1 MRAVVLHEYG
11 GPEKL
16 KFEENVPEPQIS
28 GNTVLIAATSASVNP
43 IDWKLRSGAVQKMRP
58 LSLPAILGRDVSGI
72 VRAVGANV
80 KHFKAGDR
88 VLALSHETYAELVA
102 VDDSD
107 VTHLPD
113 GVDLVDAAAIP
124 LISLTGDQLV
134 RVATN
139 VQKGQVVLIT
149 GALGGVGR
157 AAVHTANKIGAQV
170 IAGVR
175 GKELDAARSL
185 GVSGALAIDDDE
197 AIEKFRLV
205 DAIADTV
212 GGEVA
217 AKLIAKVKQNGSFGY
232 TAVLPESAAAQN
244 PAVRIKRVFTKP
256 DPSKVRE
263 FADDVRDGKFVLPI
277 GRRMP
282 LCDAAEA
289 HALGEKGGIG
299 KILLLA
305 PDSQG

>member
-1 MRAVVLHEYG
+1 MKAVVLHEYG

-16 KFEENVPEPQIS
+16 KFEDGVPGPQIS
-28 GNTVLIAATSASVNP
+28 GSTVLIATDAASVNP
-43 IDWKLRSGAVQKMRP
+43 IDWKLRSGMRQRNSP
-58 LSLPAILGRDVSGI
+58 LSFPAILGRDVSGV
-72 VRAVGANV
+72 VRAAGANV

-88 VLALSHETYAELVA
+88 VLALSNATYAELVA
-102 VDDSD
+102 VDASD

-113 GVDLVDAAAIP
+113 GVDLVNAAAIP
-124 LISLTGDQLV
+124 LIALTGDQLV
-134 RVATN
+134 RLATN
-139 VQKGQVVLIT
+139 VKKGQIVLIT
-149 GALGGVGR
+149 GALGSVGR
-157 AAVHTANKIGAQV
+157 AAVHTAKKIGAQV

-175 GKELDAARSL
+175 GKELDEARSL
-185 GVSGALAIDDDE
+185 GVSDVLAIDDDK

-212 GGEVA
+212 GGDVA
-217 AKLIAKVKQNGSFGY
+217 AKLIAKVRQSGSFGY
-232 TAVLPESAAAQN
+232 TAVLPENAAGQN
-244 PAVRIKRVFTKP
+244 PTVKITRVLVQP

-282 LCDAAEA
+282 LRDAAEA
-289 HALGEKGGIG
+289 HVLGEKGGIG

-305 PDSQG
+305 PDSQD